1 MFIDTHT
8 HIYLEK
14 FDEDRESCINE
25 ALNAGVKRM
34 YLPNIDVSSIAQ
46 IKKCI
51 QKYPEQCIPMMGL
64 HPCSVTKEYEHILKT
79 LETELDSYPYVAV
92 GEIGLDYYWSKD
104 LIEEQK
110 QAFQKQIQWASIR
123 SLPII
128 IHSRD
133 SLDDCID
140 MIEQFDDKNLKGI
153 FHCFSGSLEQA
164 ERIIKLGFLMGI
176 GGVVTFKNS
185 GLSEVVAEIPLDYLV
200 LETDAPFLAPHPNRG
215 KRNESKFIPIIAEKI
230 AAIKNIEQSEV
241 AEKTSSNANQI
252 FSFIEN
258 V

>member
-14 FDEDRESCINE
+14 FDKDRETCIKE
-25 ALNAGVKRM
+25 ALDAGVEKL
-34 YLPNIDVSSIAQ
+34 YLPNIDLSSIEQ
-46 IKKCI
+46 IKRCI
-51 QKYPEQCIPMMGL
+51 ESYPDLCIPMMGL
-64 HPCSVTKEYEHILKT
+64 HPCSVSSEYEDVLKT

-110 QAFQKQIQWASIR
+110 IAFQRQIEWACSR

-140 MIEQFDDKNLKGI
+140 MIDQCTDNSLTGI
-153 FHCFSGSLEQA
+153 FHCFSGTVEQA

-185 GLSEVVAEIPLDYLV
+185 GLADVVSKIPIEYLV
-200 LETDAPFLAPHPNRG
+200 LETDAPFLAPHPFRG
-215 KRNESKFIPIIAEKI
+215 KRNEPKFIPIIAEKI
-230 AAIKNIEQSEV
+230 AEAKDMELVDVER
-241 AEKTSSNANQI
+241 KTTENALLL
-252 FSFIEN
+252 FGHSK
-258 V
+258 